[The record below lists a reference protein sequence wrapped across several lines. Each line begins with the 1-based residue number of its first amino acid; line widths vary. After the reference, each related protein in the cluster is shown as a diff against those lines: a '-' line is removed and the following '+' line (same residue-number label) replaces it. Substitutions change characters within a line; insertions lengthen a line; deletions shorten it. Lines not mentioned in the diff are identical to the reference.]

1 MSGLFISSS
10 ALLYSQSGLIDDG
23 EKPVFFLI
31 LQIITKLSVVIE
43 MRNLAGKTAKT
54 DTALTLL

>member
-54 DTALTLL
+54 DTPLTLL